1 MALKKPQ
8 SADECVY
15 FTQRGLGANQE
26 GEAVVWVFREMC
38 PKCKKA
44 LMGKPKDKK
53 GKTLIRAKEY
63 VCPACGYT
71 LGADAYGET
80 LTANIE
86 YTCPFCKYKGEIQ
99 IPFKRKKVQ
108 MFDEIK
114 MKKKMVES
122 LRFQC
127 EKCKKNIDITKKM
140 K

>member
-8 SADECVY
+8 SVNECVY

-26 GEAVVWVFREMC
+26 GDAVVWVLRELC
-38 PKCKKA
+38 PKCKKT

-71 LGADAYGET
+71 LEADAYGET

-127 EKCKKNIDITKKM
+127 EKCKKNIDVTKKM